1 MCECCGALH
10 WHDERIKNKSKSTPH
25 FGMFCLQGQVKLPP
39 LPAPAILQ
47 NLLCGNNPL
56 SKAFLQDIR
65 QYNAALA
72 FTSLAVK
79 VDEAITNSSGPY
91 CFRVSGELHHRM
103 GSLLPQEEGKL
114 SYAQLY
120 IHDPAE
126 ALSMR
131 NHRNPNL
138 NSEIMSQLQDLMQ
151 DVNPYVALYQ
161 HAYLIMKDKPHE
173 EYPNIEVRLHVGDG
187 TDGRQYNLPTV
198 DELAAII
205 PGDGSEPVK
214 NDRDIVLHMHD
225 DSLKH
230 ISQLHPSY
238 QPLHYVLL
246 FPHGELGWNIHM
258 LLEETETSEH
268 REQKKITQHMYYAYR
283 LQDRP
288 TIEPN
293 APLYRGERLYHQ
305 YIVDAWASIEQSNL
319 NWVRHNQKT
328 IHADLY
334 KGVVDA
340 ATNADGLEDSGQR
353 IVLPSSHTGSSHAM
367 YQLYQDSMA
376 ICRALQKPD
385 IFLTET
391 RYLSYNDSKPTVAR
405 NC

>member
-1 MCECCGALH
+1 ML
-10 WHDERIKNKSKSTPH
+10 STR
-25 FGMFCLQGQVKLPP
+25 QIKLPP
-39 LPAPAILQ
+39 LLPAPAILQ

-91 CFRVSGELHHRM
+91 CFRVSGKLHHRM
-103 GSLLPQEEGKL
+103 GSLLPQKEGKL

-138 NSEIMSQLQDLMQ
+138 NPEIMSQLQDLMQ
-151 DVNPYVALYQ
+151 DVNPYVALYR
-161 HAYLIMKDKPHE
+161 HAYLIMKDKPRE

-187 TDGRQYNLPTV
+187 TDGRRYNLPTV

-225 DSLKH
+225 DSLKR

-258 LLEETETSEH
+258 LLEGSW
-268 REQKKITQHMYYAYR
+268 KKLKQVNVENKKRLLSICIMLTAYR
-283 LQDRP
+283 IVQQLNQMHHCIEENGC
-288 TIEPN
+288 TINILWMHGPQLNKVISTGFNTIRKLFVQICIREWWMQ
-293 APLYRGERLYHQ
+293 LLMLM
-305 YIVDAWASIEQSNL
+305 DCKTLAS
-319 NWVRHNQKT
+319 V
-328 IHADLY
+328 
-334 KGVVDA
+334 
-340 ATNADGLEDSGQR
+340 
-353 IVLPSSHTGSSHAM
+353 
-367 YQLYQDSMA
+367 
-376 ICRALQKPD
+376 
-385 IFLTET
+385 
-391 RYLSYNDSKPTVAR
+391 LSYLHHILAVPVQCISCIR
-405 NC
+405 ILW